1 MINTGATTLQLA
13 AEMPGVS
20 AGGHGHHG
28 QGKHASDSESILR
41 AASGA
46 TSHQTKPVLE
56 EHPFDEEDFQE
67 MLTETFKE
75 FANEDEDLVVS
86 GGLL

>member
-1 MINTGATTLQLA
+1 MTQENATKSL
-13 AEMPGVS
+13 
-20 AGGHGHHG
+20 HCYW
-28 QGKHASDSESILR
+28 K
-41 AASGA
+41 
-46 TSHQTKPVLE
+46 TKPVLE

-86 GGLL
+86 RGLL